1 MYQSGLRIDHST
13 DLCLAQLKDF
23 VSTDMDKKMQT
34 GMTLVALK
42 KAFDTFNHG
51 VLLQK
56 MKYFSFRT
64 SLIKWFESYL
74 SSRRFSVCIGN
85 VFSKSGTLKYGI
97 PQGSTLGPLIFFIIC
112 KWSSPIIIRCRL
124 LFLCSWRWH
133 LYLLPTWGR

>member
-1 MYQSGLRIDHST
+1 MDHST

-34 GMTLVALK
+34 SMTLVALK
-42 KAFDTFNHG
+42 KAFDTSNHG

-64 SLIKWFESYL
+64 SVIKCFESYL
-74 SSRRFSVCIGN
+74 SSRRFSVCIDK

-97 PQGSTLGPLIFFIIC
+97 PQGSTLGPLTFFIIC
-112 KWSSPIIIRCRL
+112 K
-124 LFLCSWRWH
+124 
-133 LYLLPTWGR
+133 